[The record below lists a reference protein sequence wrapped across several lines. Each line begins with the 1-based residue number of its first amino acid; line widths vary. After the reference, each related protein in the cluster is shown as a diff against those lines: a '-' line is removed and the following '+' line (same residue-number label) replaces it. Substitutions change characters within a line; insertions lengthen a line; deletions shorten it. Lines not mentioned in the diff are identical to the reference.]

1 VPGVAAEPVKLVG
14 RDNEL
19 ARLRTLVVDPSK
31 GGAQVL
37 VVLGDAGM
45 GKTVLVAEAA
55 AHAKSKGIRVLS
67 TAGSES
73 EGNLAFAGLHQLL
86 LPVLDRVGSLAE
98 RQAQALRG
106 ALALDA
112 DPVAPDPLLTG
123 TAVLTLLSDLSDE
136 RPLLVVVEDA
146 HWLDRS
152 SRDLLA
158 FVGRRL
164 DAERLM
170 LLFSARPGGTPTGFE
185 HDFPEMLLG
194 PLSERNAGRLL
205 DELPSPPRGRVRDQ
219 VLAQAAGNPLAL
231 IELSRVIAGD
241 PSAGRGWVAEPLP
254 LNDRLMAVM
263 AAEFGTL
270 PEPTR
275 AALLLAAVA
284 DSSDLTLAQ
293 LPGLTPDAFAP
304 AEHVGLINLGRSG
317 PRFSHPL
324 VRSAIY
330 HAVPFTERASAH
342 LRIAGALVGEP
353 DRQAWHL
360 AAATLNPDER
370 IAAQLEATAVQA
382 QRRGGIAAAAH
393 ALERSA
399 ELSISA
405 SDQARRLLSAAGLAV
420 PTGQVDWVQDLATRV
435 LSSTDDQALCLT
447 AKLQIGW
454 ALTWSNQH
462 TAALDAL
469 TSVAAEASVV
479 LPDIAWDAAGW
490 AGTVAYQAGTE
501 VGRQKS
507 LRTLELLEQRLPLT
521 SSGEGGLGHA
531 DVQRVWIRACT
542 DPFGKRAEVIPYL
555 RRIAN
560 GLDAIAGGPL
570 DDLSKVGAAAWLLDE
585 TDLAVTVLRKAVSR
599 LRAPGVRGTSVA
611 ALSALGWAC
620 FDGGRWDEALA
631 TAGENSDLAAAYQ
644 MEIVAAS
651 ADLTTASVLV
661 MRGDADLARTL
672 LDRAVASVDVAESRA
687 VDARARHVAGVAALA
702 GANAAAAY
710 AQLRPLFDVDGGP
723 LHHHVS
729 YLAIA
734 DLAAAGIRADRR
746 LETQTLVGRALAE
759 LPQAPGPRVSQIAAR
774 ARGLLAGSA
783 GAESI
788 FSDALSDPAGDQWP
802 FERAQLQLDYGEWLR
817 RRRRIND
824 AKTPLSAALETF
836 RRLQALP
843 WIRRAEAEL
852 RASGVALSAGPT
864 TSDALAGLSP
874 QQRQIVILASRGM
887 TNAQIGDQLF
897 LSPRTVASHLYR
909 CFPQLGVSTR
919 NQLHDLID
927 HGTE

>member
-1 VPGVAAEPVKLVG
+1 MLEAAEPAKLVG
-14 RDNEL
+14 RDHEL
-19 ARLRTLVVDPSK
+19 ARLRALVVDPPT
-31 GGAQVL
+31 GGEQVL

-45 GKTVLVAEAA
+45 GKTALVADAA
-55 AHAKSKGIRVLS
+55 AHAKSQGVRVLS
-67 TAGSES
+67 MAGSES

-86 LPVLDRVGSLAE
+86 LPVLDRIGQLTG

-106 ALALDA
+106 ALALDP

-136 RPLLVVVEDA
+136 APLLVVAEDA

-170 LLFSARPGGTPTGFE
+170 LLFSARPGGAPTGFE

-194 PLSERNAGRLL
+194 PLSERDAGRLL
-205 DELPSPPRGRVRDQ
+205 DELPRPPRGRARDQ
-219 VLAQAAGNPLAL
+219 VLVQAAGNPLAL
-231 IELSRVIAGD
+231 IELSRVIADD

-254 LNDRLMAVM
+254 LNDRLVAIM
-263 AAEFGTL
+263 AAEFGSL

-284 DSSDLTLAQ
+284 DSSDLALAQ
-293 LPGLTPDAFAP
+293 LPGLTADAFAP
-304 AEHVGLINLGRSG
+304 AEKAGLITLSRSG

-324 VRSAIY
+324 VRSSIY

-342 LRIAGALVGEP
+342 RRIAGALLGEP

-360 AAATLNPDER
+360 AAATLSPDER
-370 IAAQLEATAVQA
+370 IAGQLEATAVQA
-382 QRRGGIAAAAH
+382 QRRGGSAAAAH

-399 ELSISA
+399 ELSSSA
-405 SDQARRLLSAAGLAV
+405 SDQARRLLSAASLAV
-420 PTGQVDWVQDLATRV
+420 PTGQVDWVRDLATRV
-435 LSSTDDQALCLT
+435 LSATDDQALRLT

-462 TAALDAL
+462 AAALDAL
-469 TSVAAEASVV
+469 TSVAAEASVI
-479 LPDIAWDAAGW
+479 LPGIAWDATGL

-501 VGRQKS
+501 TGRRKS
-507 LRTLELLEQRLPLT
+507 LRALALLEQRPQVT
-521 SSGEGGLGHA
+521 PSGRGGFGHA
-531 DVQRVWIRACT
+531 DVQRAWIRACT
-542 DPFGKRAEVIPYL
+542 EPFAKRAEIIPFL
-555 RRIAN
+555 HRIADD
-560 GLDAIAGGPL
+560 LDAVARGPL
-570 DDLSKVGAAAWLLDE
+570 DDLPKVGGAAWLLDE
-585 TDLAVTVLRKAVSR
+585 TDLAVTVLREVVSR
-599 LRAPGVRGTSVA
+599 LRAPGIRGTSVA

-631 TAGENSDLAAAYQ
+631 TAAENSDLATAYQ

-661 MRGDADLARTL
+661 MRGEIELARTL

-702 GANAAAAY
+702 GATAAGAY
-710 AQLRPLFDVDGGP
+710 SQLRPLFDVDGGP

-734 DLAAAGIRADRR
+734 DLAAAGVRADRR
-746 LETQTLVGRALAE
+746 LETQILVERALAR
-759 LPQAPGPRVSQIAAR
+759 LPEAPGPRISQIAAR

-783 GAESI
+783 DAGPI
-788 FSDALSDPAGDQWP
+788 FSGALSDPAGDQWP

-817 RRRRIND
+817 RRRRINE

-836 RRLQALP
+836 RRLEARP
-843 WIRRAEAEL
+843 WIKRAEAEL
-852 RASGVALSAGPT
+852 RASGVAVPAGPAT
-864 TSDALAGLSP
+864 GDALAGLTP
-874 QQRQIVILASRGM
+874 QQRQIVVLASRGL

-897 LSPRTVASHLYR
+897 LSPRTVATHLYR
-909 CFPQLGVSTR
+909 CFPLLGVSTR

-927 HGTE
+927 HGAG